1 MRIPLFAVMPVL
13 NDSASAIQM
22 TEKLLLL
29 FDQTK
34 YDFNILIVND
44 GSKYSECQ
52 NLEALKNTNEKINL
66 LNNEVKTGH
75 QAAIY
80 KGLKWISKNYEH
92 HHVLVMD
99 ADGEDNP
106 LDSIFL
112 LEKLLLKNETKAVV
126 AKRAKRK
133 STIAFKSSYNL
144 FKLAF
149 KLLTG
154 KQLESGNFFAIR
166 SNWIPTFME
175 IPTSTNHASVSIIR
189 YCPEFEMVT
198 LNRSKRFEG
207 KSKMNLASL
216 ALHGYGALA
225 VYADIVFSRLLI
237 LVALIATMLYST
249 GGIIFLIKIFKSD
262 LLLPGW
268 SSNVI
273 LILIGFATLL
283 LFNFFS
289 STLLLLKINS
299 ESSRKVVG

>member
-1 MRIPLFAVMPVL
+1 MISSRPTARKRRTIVMLTSCSPSITLHFAGMRPKIRPFFAFSPVFL
-13 NDSASAIQM
+13 RFS
-22 TEKLLLL
+22 
-29 FDQTK
+29 
-34 YDFNILIVND
+34 Y
-44 GSKYSECQ
+44 
-52 NLEALKNTNEKINL
+52 ALVPVFSPERQSIHRKETAKI
-66 LNNEVKTGH
+66 
-75 QAAIY
+75 
-80 KGLKWISKNYEH
+80 
-92 HHVLVMD
+92 
-99 ADGEDNP
+99 
-106 LDSIFL
+106 
-112 LEKLLLKNETKAVV
+112 
-126 AKRAKRK
+126 RK
-133 STIAFKSSYNL
+133 IRK
-144 FKLAF
+144 
-149 KLLTG
+149 
-154 KQLESGNFFAIR
+154 SGNFFAIR

-249 GGIIFLIKIFKSD
+249 GGIIFLIKIFRSD

-299 ESSRKVVG
+299 QLSRKVVG